1 MVQKRCVRFKAA
13 ALTFRMIRFILSA
26 MEEVVEEILKKE
38 AEAEKIVEE
47 AKKRAQEIAREGD
60 QKASSINEQA
70 KKKSHEAYTRKVNE
84 AEKDAR
90 ARYEK
95 ALQEIE
101 GEKNSLVARKK
112 GHVDEAAS
120 EIIGHLFSSDL
131 PQEA

>member
-1 MVQKRCVRFKAA
+1 
-13 ALTFRMIRFILSA
+13 

-47 AKKRAQEIAREGD
+47 AKNRAQEIAREGD
-60 QKASSINEQA
+60 QKASSINEEG
-70 KKKSHEAYTRKVNE
+70 KKKSHETYTRKVSE

-90 ARYEK
+90 VRYEK

-101 GEKNSLVARKK
+101 EEKNSLFARKEN
-112 GHVDEAAS
+112 HIDEAAL

-131 PQEA
+131 PHEA